1 MNDVFFTRSLRAAS
15 CASLTALLLASC
27 GGGGSSSDPAAA
39 TGAAATSSA
48 ALTPAADATVAVSN
62 TGGVSAGSTDTASAA
77 SAPGSST
84 PVTSATP
91 PAVSSSTS
99 SKPTTPT
106 GSTGSTAPVTPV
118 TSVPQPVA
126 TVPAAPASTPAP
138 FGQDGSVYA
147 LSFAEEFNNALNSS
161 MWNDHIWYEGSNAT
175 KNYSVANGALNIW
188 PQRDGSGNF
197 FNRTIDTDGHFYQTY
212 GYFEIEAK
220 LPIGKGTWP
229 AFWLFNHIDNRRPEI
244 DIMEAYAGGGPSSGW
259 SDSALHP
266 TAYGA
271 TIWKDAN
278 VQGGYKMI
286 QTPDLSAGF
295 HKYAIKWEANKQTFY
310 FDGAPVFTQAVTMG
324 DPMYIMLDLWFG
336 SASGAADGTTPTGTG
351 NAYQVNYVRA
361 WKFK

>member
-1 MNDVFFTRSLRAAS
+1 MNDVFFNRSLRAVS

-27 GGGGSSSDPAAA
+27 GGGGSSSDPSA
-39 TGAAATSSA
+39 TASSA
-48 ALTPAADATVAVSN
+48 ALAPVAD
-62 TGGVSAGSTDTASAA
+62 ASAA
-77 SAPGSST
+77 VIGTTDVST
-84 PVTSATP
+84 AAARTTPMPATSKGT
-91 PAVSSSTS
+91 
-99 SKPTTPT
+99 PTTPT
-106 GSTGSTAPVTPV
+106 ASTTPV
-118 TSVPQPVA
+118 TTVTTPVVA
-126 TVPAAPASTPAP
+126 PAPAAAPVPAPTATASAPAP
-138 FGQDGSVYA
+138 FGQDASVYA
-147 LSFAEEFNNALNSS
+147 LSFAEEFDNGLNSS
-161 MWNDHIWYEGSNAT
+161 VWNDHIWYESSNAT
-175 KNYSVANGALNIW
+175 KNYSVTNGALNIW
-188 PQRDGSGNF
+188 PQRDASGNF
-197 FNRTIDTDGHFYQTY
+197 FNRTIDTDGYFYQTY

-220 LPIGKGTWP
+220 LPVGKGTWP

-259 SDSALHP
+259 SDSNLHP

-310 FDGAPVFTQAVTMG
+310 FDGTAVFTQAVTMG
-324 DPMYIMLDLWFG
+324 DPMYMMLDLWYG